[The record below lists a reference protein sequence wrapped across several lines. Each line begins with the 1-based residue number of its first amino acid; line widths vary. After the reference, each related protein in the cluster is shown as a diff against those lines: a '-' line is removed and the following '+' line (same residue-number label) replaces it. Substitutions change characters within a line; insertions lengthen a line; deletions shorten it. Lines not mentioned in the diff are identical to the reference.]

1 MAEAEQYVIRRLL
14 QRIEQER
21 ISALLLGHIAVRLVI
36 CMSGLKEINRRKDKD
51 ILSITGSIAGR
62 LAV

>member
-36 CMSGLKEINRRKDKD
+36 CMNGLKEINRRKDKD